1 MNLRQELRFI
11 NSDMEVSQMIEK
23 RQRRRFT
30 KEFKTE
36 AVELAL
42 RSEKTM
48 RTIAKDLGIRVELLY
63 RWKGDYLAN
72 KDHAFPGSGH
82 LHDPDEERVRQLER
96 ELRSTQEE
104 RDILKKALAIFS
116 KTPR

>member
-1 MNLRQELRFI
+1 M
-11 NSDMEVSQMIEK
+11 SQMTEIE
-23 RQRRRFT
+23 QRRQFS

-42 RSEKTM
+42 RSNKAMIE
-48 RTIAKDLGIRVELLY
+48 IAGDLGIRPELLY
-63 RWKGDYLAN
+63 RWKSEYKAN
-72 KDHAFPGSGH
+72 KEQAFPGTGH
-82 LHDPDEERVRQLER
+82 LHDPEEEQVRRLER

-116 KTPR
+116 RAPR

>member
-1 MNLRQELRFI
+1 MKN
-11 NSDMEVSQMIEK
+11 K

-30 KEFKTE
+30 KEFKIE
-36 AVELAL
+36 AVELAR
-42 RSEKTM
+42 RSNKTIVE
-48 RTIAKDLGIRVELLY
+48 IAGELGIRPELLY
-63 RWKGDYLAN
+63 RWNSESITN
-72 KDHAFPGSGH
+72 KDRAFPGSGH
-82 LHDPDEERVRQLER
+82 LHDPEDEKVRRLER

>member
-1 MNLRQELRFI
+1 MT
-11 NSDMEVSQMIEK
+11 EK

-42 RSEKTM
+42 RSNKPM
-48 RTIAKDLGIRVELLY
+48 ATIAGDLGIRPELLY
-63 RWKGDYLAN
+63 RWKSEY
-72 KDHAFPGSGH
+72 KSKKEHAFPGTGY
-82 LHDPDEERVRQLER
+82 LQDPEEDKLRRMER
-96 ELRSTQEE
+96 ELMSVQQE

-116 KTPR
+116 KAPK

>member
-1 MNLRQELRFI
+1 MTDN
-11 NSDMEVSQMIEK
+11 

-42 RSEKTM
+42 RSNKAMIE
-48 RTIAKDLGIRVELLY
+48 IAGGLGIRPELLY
-63 RWKGDYLAN
+63 RWKSDYMAS
-72 KDHAFPGSGH
+72 KEQAFPGSGH
-82 LHDPDEERVRQLER
+82 LHDPEEEQVRRLER

-116 KTPR
+116 LSDRQAGKAPR

>member
-1 MNLRQELRFI
+1 MI
-11 NSDMEVSQMIEK
+11 NN

-42 RSEKTM
+42 RSEKSM
-48 RTIAKDLGIRVELLY
+48 IEIAGGLGIRPELLY
-63 RWKGDYLAN
+63 RWKSDYKAS
-72 KDHAFPGSGH
+72 KEHAFPGSGH
-82 LHDPDEERVRQLER
+82 LHDPEEEQVRRLER
-96 ELRSTQEE
+96 ELISTQEE

-116 KTPR
+116 KAPR

>member
-1 MNLRQELRFI
+1 MTEQR
-11 NSDMEVSQMIEK
+11 S
-23 RQRRRFT
+23 RRRFT

-48 RTIAKDLGIRVELLY
+48 RKIAGDLGIRVELLY
-63 RWKGDYLAN
+63 RWKGNYLAH
-72 KDHAFPGSGH
+72 KDHVFPGSGH
-82 LHDPDEERVRQLER
+82 LHDPEEERVRRLEG
-96 ELRSTQEE
+96 ELRSTQDE

-116 KTPR
+116 RAPR

>member
-1 MNLRQELRFI
+1 
-11 NSDMEVSQMIEK
+11 MIETE
-23 RQRRRFT
+23 QRRRFT

-42 RSEKTM
+42 KSNKAMLE
-48 RTIAKDLGIRVELLY
+48 IAGDLGIRPELLY
-63 RWKGDYLAN
+63 RWKSEYKAS
-72 KDHAFPGSGH
+72 KEQAFPGSGH
-82 LHDPDEERVRQLER
+82 LHDPADEQVRRLER

-116 KTPR
+116 RVPK

>member
-1 MNLRQELRFI
+1 MTE
-11 NSDMEVSQMIEK
+11 IE
-23 RQRRRFT
+23 QRRRFT

-42 RSEKTM
+42 RSNKAMVE
-48 RTIAKDLGIRVELLY
+48 IAGDLGVRPELLY
-63 RWKGDYLAN
+63 RWKSEYKVN
-72 KDHAFPGSGH
+72 KEQAFPGSGH
-82 LHDPDEERVRQLER
+82 LHDPEEEQVRRLER

-116 KTPR
+116 KTPK